1 MEKFSIIIPTI
12 WKSEYTMELL
22 ERYSKSDYVG
32 EIILIDN
39 APTKDIVMDKLVHIK
54 EETNTYVNPAWNKG
68 VKLATYNNITI
79 SNDDIIFNVD
89 EYFNYITQLNPFADY
104 GYIGSHSE
112 NYELTETTDV
122 RFEPY
127 SNQNNFGGWGCL
139 FSFHKSKWRDIPNE
153 LKIWYG
159 DNLIH
164 AWHNPILQLR
174 GFKIETRMS
183 TSSDDISVREI
194 RDRDTQLWNGII
206 K

>member
-1 MEKFSIIIPTI
+1 MEKFSVILPTI
-12 WKSEYTMELL
+12 WKSEYTIELL

-39 APTKDIVMDKLVHIK
+39 APTKDIVMDKVIQIK
-54 EETNTYVNPAWNKG
+54 EHDNTYVNPAWNKG
-68 VKLATYNNITI
+68 VRLSKYENITI
-79 SNDDIIFNVD
+79 SNDDILFDID
-89 EYFNYITQLNPFADY
+89 EYYNYLAELNPFVDY

-112 NYELTETTDV
+112 NYKLTQTTDV
-122 RFEPY
+122 RFEVY
-127 SNQNNFGGWGCL
+127 DNQNNFGGWGCL

-174 GFKIETRMS
+174 GFNIETRMS
-183 TSSDDISVREI
+183 TSSDDMSVRDI
-194 RDRDTQLWNGII
+194 RDRDTQFWNGTIN
-206 K
+206 